1 MWQAIPESFQ
11 QTPDRKNHLERIRI
25 SAANNPSVGREIQE
39 EQRLDTRPY
48 TQRIGKKTQS
58 HPSTRSCYRQCDI
71 LPEKLRHI
79 RHTITPPVCQPGRSE
94 EEPVCSG
101 STERIHRCVLAGK
114 KGIGEQGIHHSGDSL
129 RWKAG
134 STADIQRYPRSD
146 VPLPSETDH
155 YPLPHEKP

>member
-58 HPSTRSCYRQCDI
+58 HPSTRSCYRRCDI
-71 LPEKLRHI
+71 LPEKLRCLCY
-79 RHTITPPVCQPGRSE
+79 TSASPE

-114 KGIGEQGIHHSGDSL
+114 KGIGEQGIHHSGDSP

-146 VPLPSETDH
+146 VPLPLETDY
-155 YPLPHEKP
+155 YPLPYEQP